1 MLPRHACTSWTAST
15 DPFGGW
21 RVVGISTPG
30 ARSATGRDPHRNVAR
45 QPPLTARAHPS
56 GTGRLVA
63 TPSRVVDR
71 DRFDLQIATKSLCE
85 TSGQRNEA
93 TRPAPAASR
102 AGPPGTNSGLSRS
115 ISPTVHPGPR
125 APWSPCRGRHRAEA
139 AHADTRSRSSAR
151 GTRGIARSAQARPD
165 AVLRG
170 RCGRARSAASSPRRT
185 SSIPTTTPP
194 SRNPHGPRAQ
204 DHGATLHALRPLLPI
219 TLTCRLSYS
228 RGRCHLEQP
237 PRLQVTEQVNGT
249 ILSANLQPLF
259 W

>member
-45 QPPLTARAHPS
+45 QPPLKARAHPS

-125 APWSPCRGRHRAEA
+125 AEDVTAPKRRTLTLARDRLHAELVELRGPHKRVQTRCFEGDVVGHAPRRRRRGAPHRSRRRHRHLE
-139 AHADTRSRSSAR
+139 TRMALALKI
-151 GTRGIARSAQARPD
+151 T
-165 AVLRG
+165 
-170 RCGRARSAASSPRRT
+170 
-185 SSIPTTTPP
+185 
-194 SRNPHGPRAQ
+194 GPRCTRCA
-204 DHGATLHALRPLLPI
+204 HSCRSPLLAGSA
-219 TLTCRLSYS
+219 TAEVGVTSNSHHDS
-228 RGRCHLEQP
+228 R
-237 PRLQVTEQVNGT
+237 
-249 ILSANLQPLF
+249 
-259 W
+259 